1 MKGLCFT
8 GHSKD
13 FSLEDALHDA
23 AQQAF
28 GTAPTDG
35 VEFHVVGIRGRLGGP
50 GRPRDLWVEI
60 RLGQPE
66 DDDSEE
72 RFTTMMVGEEGGE
85 DAPPRGRPGKG
96 KGRPGQDGDAT
107 TMAVGE
113 EGGEDAPETDRPDVT
128 TLALGEEGGEAAR

>member
-13 FSLEDALHDA
+13 FSLQDALHDA

-28 GTAPTDG
+28 GTAPGDG
-35 VEFHVVGIRGRLGGP
+35 VEFHVVGIRGRFGGA

-72 RFTTMMVGEEGGE
+72 RFTTM
-85 DAPPRGRPGKG
+85 
-96 KGRPGQDGDAT
+96 
-107 TMAVGE
+107 AVGE
-113 EGGEDAPETDRPDVT
+113 EGGEESPAQQRPRRGDVT
-128 TLALGEEGGEAAR
+128 TMAIGEEGGEESPETEEPHMTTMALGEEGGEAAR